1 MKLLAMLVLS
11 CLILAVV
18 GWSVGAGDAE
28 APQEVGRYQAAAPD
42 LVLDTMTGRL
52 TDSKGIVLEP
62 VIDASEKQIGRYSGS
77 GYVAVIT
84 RFVGLNIVNQPY
96 AQQELVKGY
105 SIVDTKTGQVV
116 KQKVYASQ
124 PIVGNELQSK

>member
-1 MKLLAMLVLS
+1 MKLLAMLVLA
-11 CLILAVV
+11 CLILAAV
-18 GWSVGAGDAE
+18 GWSLGAGDAE
-28 APQEVGRYQAAAPD
+28 EPQEVGRYQAAAPD

-52 TDSKGIVLEP
+52 TDSKGVSLSPVL
-62 VIDASEKQIGRYSGS
+62 DASEKQVGRYSAA

-84 RFVGLNIVNQPY
+84 RFVGLNIVSQPY

-116 KQKVYASQ
+116 KQKIYASQ
-124 PIVGNELQSK
+124 PIAANELQSK